1 MILPRNHFSEYTYL
15 FQWIH
20 VLTLIL
26 TRKYFSEYTYLCWL
40 VRHTHFYAYA
50 HLSSALSW
58 RLYKLQLK
66 FVQTT
71 AEVCTAFADVCRIG
85 NAGFIFPLF
94 IRKFQCVKTFMSIA
108 LWRLITGIGLLFKT
122 HFPPIYT
129 ELPCGLPTIR
139 YFSILAIIIPLHPDK
154 SLYKDSKTFC
164 TPLLAESSRFEQ
176 YICHNKHAYIPW

>member
-1 MILPRNHFSEYTYL
+1 MLVSTSHSFLCLRTPKFST
-15 FQWIH
+15 
-20 VLTLIL
+20 
-26 TRKYFSEYTYLCWL
+26 
-40 VRHTHFYAYA
+40 
-50 HLSSALSW
+50 
-58 RLYKLQLK
+58 QLK
-66 FVQTT
+66 AVQTS
-71 AEVCTAFADVCRIG
+71 AEVCADYGWSLYRLRRG
-85 NAGFIFPLF
+85 LQSRKRRLYFFPLF
-94 IRKFQCVKTFMSIA
+94 IRKFQCVKTSISIA